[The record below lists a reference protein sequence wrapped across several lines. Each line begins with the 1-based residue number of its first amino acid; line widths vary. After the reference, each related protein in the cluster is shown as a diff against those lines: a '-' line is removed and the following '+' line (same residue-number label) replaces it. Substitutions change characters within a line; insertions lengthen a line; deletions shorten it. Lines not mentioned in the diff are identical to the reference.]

1 MADVV
6 NGDPDVEHE
15 QEPVPPRWALKCP
28 HPHGHVRIIVRD
40 EWFYCK
46 GCNEQYGEVIERRS
60 GERIPHA
67 EFVERF
73 GTPRY
78 ERRI

>member
-1 MADVV
+1 MADVT
-6 NGDPDVEHE
+6 GDDRDGE
-15 QEPVPPRWALKCP
+15 QDPEPAPPWWTLKCP
-28 HPHGHVRIIVRD
+28 HPHGHVRIVVRE
-40 EWFYCK
+40 EWFYCN
-46 GCNEQYGEVIERRS
+46 GCNEQHEEVIDRRS